1 MGHYTNWL
9 ISWKKRINLTTDVYG
24 ALYSKIVRIETFP
37 HPSYLHSCKL
47 WNFLLGCKH
56 YQFRKFGKK
65 IKTQA
70 QKAARV
76 GSSLNGSC
84 LEKKNISGGK
94 QNKNIQG
101 NLTPDYEICTR
112 NKERKKKERKMLEA
126 NEIKVL
132 RKVVGKTKIDR
143 IRSQ

>member
-1 MGHYTNWL
+1 LSG
-9 ISWKKRINLTTDVYG
+9 
-24 ALYSKIVRIETFP
+24 ET
-37 HPSYLHSCKL
+37 
-47 WNFLLGCKH
+47 
-56 YQFRKFGKK
+56 
-65 IKTQA
+65 
-70 QKAARV
+70 
-76 GSSLNGSC
+76 
-84 LEKKNISGGK
+84 NISGGK

-143 IRSQ
+143 IRSQQIR